1 MLKEIYD
8 NYLRD
13 ASLLGDFQSLSKTEL
28 ANGYCDAD
36 DSGDGAKK
44 SQYFSA
50 LMLRYWYK
58 IFEFSESSKFAQ
70 LELGDF
76 SSWVSESLLMGL
88 KYRRWR
94 DLSHPLHKDPNAPDK
109 VFQRSL
115 YSTRQRWL
123 RHLNISSRKINY
135 VENFHLED
143 VLSYDGDEV
152 YVENSERESK
162 MDKFLY
168 DNNSYSELDLES
180 STHLIVR
187 DFIKKGNLMGAV
199 ITDSI
204 SHQVYVKAGS
214 KISKYELS
222 KYLRSLNSTYKNY
235 FESTYDVRQEQLDNI
250 LVKLSNISRHQL
262 RNYVNKTLEKIK
274 NNKNLMSMLG
284 DSYVL

>member
-58 IFEFSESSKFAQ
+58 IFEFSESSKFVQ

-94 DLSHPLHKDPNAPDK
+94 DPSHPLHKDPNAPDK

-123 RHLNISSRKINY
+123 RHLNMGSRKINY

-168 DNNSYSELDLES
+168 DNNSYSELGLES
-180 STHLIVR
+180 STYAVVR
-187 DFIKKGNLMGAV
+187 DFIKKGKLMEAV

-222 KYLRSLNSTYKNY
+222 KCLKSLNSTYKNY
-235 FESTYDVRQEQLDNI
+235 FETTYDVKQEQLDNI
-250 LVKLSNISRHQL
+250 LVKLSSISRHQL
-262 RNYVNKTLEKIK
+262 RNYVNNTLEKIK
-274 NNKNLMSMLG
+274 KNKRLMSMLG
-284 DSYVL
+284 ASYVL